1 MRRSTLN
8 RRQLMATLAALTGGY
23 TLNAH
28 SQASFPSKPIKI
40 ILPFPPGGGG
50 DTAVRM
56 VSKALSDAFGQQV
69 IVDNKPGGDGVI
81 AGQELLRSPPDGHTL
96 MFGTATPLIY
106 TPLVKASKP
115 PYDPLVDF
123 APVSTFSGFTYYM
136 HVHESVP
143 AKSLQE
149 FIDYVRKNPGK
160 VAYGTGDATSIVTM
174 AQIQLHTKLDMTHVP
189 YKGGGQAL
197 IDFAAGR
204 IQVLVGLLDMDVRMQ
219 GKSRPLA
226 VLQAKRSAQ
235 RPEVQSFPELG
246 YPQVNLLAW
255 TAFFA
260 PGKTPQP
267 IVDKLSATLVKVFSQ
282 PDLREAFA
290 KFGNNLEG
298 SSPEFLGNL
307 LKNQIPAWK
316 EAIQFAKIPVE

>member
-1 MRRSTLN
+1 MTGTTLN
-8 RRQLMATLAALTGGY
+8 RRQLMAALAALTGAYALDAGAQ
-23 TLNAH
+23 TA
-28 SQASFPSKPIKI
+28 FPSKPIRI

-56 VSKALSDAFGQQV
+56 VSKGLSDAFGQQV

-81 AGQELLRSPPDGHTL
+81 AGQELLRAAPDGHTL

-115 PYDPLVDF
+115 PYDPIADF
-123 APVSTFSGFTYYM
+123 APVSTFSSFTYYM

-143 AKSLQE
+143 AKNLQE

-174 AQIQLHTKLDMTHVP
+174 AQIQMHAKLDMTHVP
-189 YKGGGQAL
+189 YKGGGQAFT
-197 IDFAAGR
+197 DFAAGR
-204 IQVLVGLLDMDVRMQ
+204 IQVLVGLIDMDDKMQ

-226 VLQAKRSAQ
+226 VLQAKRSNL

-267 IVDKLSATLVKVFSQ
+267 IVDKLSATLVKVFGQ
-282 PDLREAFA
+282 QELRNAFL

-298 SSPEFLGNL
+298 SSPEVLGNI
-307 LKNQIPAWK
+307 LKTQIPAWK